1 MAVKTALTVGDVA
14 KRSGVPVSTIHFY
27 EAEGLIHG
35 WRTAGNQRRYERA
48 VLRYVALI
56 QVSQRVGLSLRT
68 IKDFFATI
76 PTDRVLSAQDWHRLA
91 EPWRALIDA
100 RIETLR
106 RLRDEVDSCIG
117 CGCLSLTDC
126 PLRNPE
132 DRLAGQGAG
141 PRILMRPPAKS
152 L

>member
-1 MAVKTALTVGDVA
+1 M
-14 KRSGVPVSTIHFY
+14 RSGTSSIAAVSSI
-27 EAEGLIHG
+27 AP
-35 WRTAGNQRRYERA
+35 

-141 PRILMRPPAKS
+141 PRILMRPSTGKA
-152 L
+152 